1 MKHNSLQDVAQYLL
15 KAVQEKVLADDDK
28 IEKMIVTVIVILIL
42 ILIVIVMMM
51 MMTTTTMTMMMTMTM
66 TMAIM
71 TKTTFTRKASGPAS
85 TQNLVA
91 DAVSGFKG

>member
-15 KAVQEKVLADDDK
+15 KAVQEKVVADDDK

-42 ILIVIVMMM
+42 IVIVIVMMM
-51 MMTTTTMTMMMTMTM
+51 MTTAMTMMMTMTM

>member
-28 IEKMIVTVIVILIL
+28 IEKLIVTVIVILIL

-51 MMTTTTMTMMMTMTM
+51 MMTTAMTMMMTMTM